1 MNFKELGL
9 TESILFNLDENGY
22 QTPTEIQYQ
31 AIPRILEGKDIL
43 GCAQTGTGKT
53 AAFALPIIQKLVDLK
68 KNEKDKA
75 KIKALILTPTRELA
89 IQIYDQFLIY
99 GKGLGLVPSVI
110 FGGVGQ
116 SPQVVHLRSGVDILI
131 ATPGRFLDL
140 FDQGHIMLKNL
151 EFFVLDEADRM
162 LDMGFYPDIKKI
174 LYLIPEKRQSLFF
187 SATMPENI
195 LQLAHQILKDP
206 VSIEVTPVSSTTELV
221 QQFLLFV
228 DKEQKNP
235 LLVHLL
241 QNQLEGRVLVFC
253 KTKHGADKIV
263 KLLQKNQI
271 KSEAIHGNKSQT
283 ARQNAL
289 DQFKNKKIKAL
300 VATDIAARGI
310 DIDELEIVLNYDIP
324 NISETYVHRIGR
336 SGRAGVKGVAY
347 SFCDDSERLWVS
359 DIQKL
364 IQKEIEIITDHPFP
378 TALEI
383 HRAPISKNEK
393 KQGQPKKKRDF
404 KKTGHYRPWS
414 NKKKS

>member
-22 QTPTEIQYQ
+22 ETPTEIQYQ

-174 LYLIPEKRQSLFF
+174 LYLIPEKKTIFIFF
-187 SATMPENI
+187 SNHA
-195 LQLAHQILKDP
+195 
-206 VSIEVTPVSSTTELV
+206 
-221 QQFLLFV
+221 
-228 DKEQKNP
+228 
-235 LLVHLL
+235 
-241 QNQLEGRVLVFC
+241 
-253 KTKHGADKIV
+253 
-263 KLLQKNQI
+263 
-271 KSEAIHGNKSQT
+271 
-283 ARQNAL
+283 
-289 DQFKNKKIKAL
+289 
-300 VATDIAARGI
+300 
-310 DIDELEIVLNYDIP
+310 
-324 NISETYVHRIGR
+324 
-336 SGRAGVKGVAY
+336 
-347 SFCDDSERLWVS
+347 
-359 DIQKL
+359 
-364 IQKEIEIITDHPFP
+364 
-378 TALEI
+378 
-383 HRAPISKNEK
+383 
-393 KQGQPKKKRDF
+393 
-404 KKTGHYRPWS
+404 
-414 NKKKS
+414 